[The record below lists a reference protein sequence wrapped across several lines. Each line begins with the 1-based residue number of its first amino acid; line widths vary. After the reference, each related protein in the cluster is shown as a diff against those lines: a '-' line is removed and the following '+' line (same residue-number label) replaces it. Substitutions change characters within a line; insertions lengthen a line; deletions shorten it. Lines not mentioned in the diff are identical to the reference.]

1 MKKLD
6 IRSVLI
12 GVLATALAF
21 VLIGAKSQSG
31 NLGDIMCNSIA
42 VVDENGN
49 PVVVLDAGEDGGIL
63 GIGNTDGNLV
73 ALLGAYESGGALDIY
88 NADGN
93 IVAGLDAGEDGGALG
108 ISNSDGNLV
117 ALLSAY
123 EDGGSFDIYNTH
135 NKQVGYFG
143 STTDQDGMI
152 ILSDRY
158 GEIRWSVDGKQ

>member
-12 GVLATALAF
+12 GVLATALVF
-21 VLIGAKSQSG
+21 VLIGATSPNK

-73 ALLGAYESGGALDIY
+73 ALLS
-88 NADGN
+88 ADK
-93 IVAGLDAGEDGGALG
+93 DGGA
-108 ISNSDGNLV
+108 
-117 ALLSAY
+117 
-123 EDGGSFDIYNTH
+123 FDIYNTH
-135 NKQVGYFG
+135 NNQVGYFG

-158 GEIRWSVDGKQ
+158 GDIGWSVDGKQN